1 MISRTPP
8 LLAGEPQHPERSTRN
23 TAAKTPVEMT
33 GKAQAPSHAHARRE
47 SILHD
52 TQEDTMHTTA
62 TAAPTPRTG
71 LVINRNFGWLVGGQ
85 AISNLGDFVYSTTLF
100 IWVFTLTHSAAAV
113 SGVLAAQYVPVFLL
127 GPLAGVLV
135 DRWNR
140 RQTMLVSDLIRA
152 GAATFPLLAPAS
164 LRLQAIY
171 ASVLVISAVGR
182 FFMPAEAGLLQAIVA
197 DHEQVRAAS
206 IKQAIFALAIIGGPA
221 LASPLY
227 FAVGPALA
235 VLLNAL
241 SYLVSA
247 VCLALIRAPRAALHP
262 HAVQQH
268 ERAKSETTDRGLGG
282 MARSLLRELAA
293 GVRFVAMTR
302 TVLMVTVMALIAMLG
317 AGALNALNIVFASTN
332 LHMATAFY
340 GVLTA
345 VGGVGGFLGIILA
358 GTLAKWIAPRHILS
372 GSALLIGTGF
382 AIYSFQSWYVA
393 GIIICFLMSIPQGGI
408 PVAFGPLLLNATPRG
423 LMGRVQAVVDT
434 SMSGVSLLS
443 VALAGY
449 LGQVLPIGVILA
461 GCGLLIA
468 LAGLFGWFAI
478 QEPLPAQA
486 QPGVRPHFA

>member
-8 LLAGEPQHPERSTRN
+8 LLAGELEHPEHSTRN
-23 TAAKTPVEMT
+23 TTATTRVEMPNKT
-33 GKAQAPSHAHARRE
+33 WALSHAQTHRE
-47 SILHD
+47 SIAHD
-52 TQEDTMHTTA
+52 TPHDTPGDTMHTAATQTPQTA
-62 TAAPTPRTG
+62 P
-71 LVINRNFGWLVGGQ
+71 VINRNFGWLVSGQ

-113 SGVLAAQYVPVFLL
+113 SGVLAAQYIPVFLF

-171 ASVLVISAVGR
+171 ASVFVISAVGR

-206 IKQAIFALAIIGGPA
+206 IKQATFALAIIGGPA

-227 FAVGPALA
+227 FAVGPVLA
-235 VLLNAL
+235 VLLNAFT
-241 SYLVSA
+241 YLVSA
-247 VCLALIRAPRAALHP
+247 VCLALVRAPRVALHP
-262 HAVQQH
+262 HVLQQH
-268 ERAKSETTDRGLGG
+268 ERDETADRGLGG
-282 MARSLLRELAA
+282 MARALLRELAA

-302 TVLMVTVMALIAMLG
+302 TVLMVTLMALIAMLG

-345 VGGVGGFLGIILA
+345 VGGLGGFLGIILA
-358 GTLAKWIAPRHILS
+358 GMLAKWIAPRHILS
-372 GSALLIGTGF
+372 GSALLIGIGF
-382 AIYSFQSWYVA
+382 TIYSFQSWYVA
-393 GIIICFLMSIPQGGI
+393 GLLICFLMSIPQGGI

-434 SMSGVSLLS
+434 GMSGVSLLS

-449 LGQVLPIGVILA
+449 LGQVLPIGVILT
-461 GCGLLIA
+461 GCGLMIA

-478 QEPLPAQA
+478 QEPALA
-486 QPGVRPHFA
+486 QPEVRPHFA